1 MQVQQRHVAT
11 PLRLL
16 VAESE
21 SPQDREARRSSVGR
35 SSGETYLKT
44 LGELAPGASLDR
56 AKPADSAGE
65 IPTRTALAG
74 FDAVILTGSPLH
86 LYEETPETRRQVEF
100 MRAVFASGTPSFG
113 SCAGLQVATV
123 AAGGTVRP
131 NGRGAEAPFARG
143 IAPTGE
149 GAAHPLFAGR
159 PARFDAPSIHSD
171 EVAELP
177 DGAILLASNAHT
189 RVQAAEIR
197 SGAGVFWGV
206 QYHPELSLGEVAAA
220 IRRQADDLVEKGALA
235 SPEAVEQE
243 AALIDALDRDATDAN
258 PAARLRLDAEV
269 IDQGRRRREIRNFLE
284 ELVLPTRSRRGRA

>member
-1 MQVQQRHVAT
+1 VAT